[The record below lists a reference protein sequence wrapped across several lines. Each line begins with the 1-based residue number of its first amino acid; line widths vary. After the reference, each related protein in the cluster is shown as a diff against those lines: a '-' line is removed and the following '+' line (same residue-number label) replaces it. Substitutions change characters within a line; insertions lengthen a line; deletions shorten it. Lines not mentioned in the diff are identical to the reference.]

1 MFLLMR
7 IDLFICGFST
17 KLTRVFLSSETTEQ
31 LSELHVLK
39 PEKQRYPCMPLL

>member
-7 IDLFICGFST
+7 KDFFICGFST
-17 KLTRVFLSSETTEQ
+17 KLTRAFLSSETTEK
-31 LSELHVLK
+31 LSEIHIFK